1 MGFKKLGELTDLA
14 LRELNS
20 IQQGKKLLVKTGFPM
35 IDDHLKGLLPGDCVV
50 LSGLSGHGKS
60 ETLFRI
66 RDNVMSTDI
75 NPDAEEYIWA
85 NFNLEVR
92 AFNVTLRS
100 LNRKLGKKKQDI
112 LFNTFSEEEKVKVEE
127 FYKGTQDDRQYVC
140 QDNVTALE
148 FYNISRELLQNNKD
162 KKAVNISFDHA
173 ALVNS
178 GDTQKGIEE
187 LVKYINQ
194 LKLEFNNAYFY
205 IVSQL
210 NRAILGRVAERNN
223 NSCPNASDLYAS
235 SSMDF
240 ISSYNIIVFDAHK
253 VGISE
258 FLKVSEERYDY
269 LEEHFTSPDSKGKV
283 SFHTEGK
290 LFYKVVKTRESDV
303 MWKDLY
309 ILDKDISK
317 EEKEKIKEKK
327 ENHFSKVE
335 FEMPVFDKVESPPV
349 NFDLTNAFDDIQ
361 PEGEDDAPF

>member
-1 MGFKKLGELTDLA
+1 MRFKKLGELTDQA

-66 RDNVMSTDI
+66 RDNVMSSEI
-75 NPDAEEYIWA
+75 NPDASEYIWA

-92 AFNVTLRS
+92 SFNVTLRS

-112 LFNTFSEEEKVKVEE
+112 LFNPFTEDEKVKVKE
-127 FYKGTQDDRQYVC
+127 FFEGTKDERQYVC
-140 QDNVTALE
+140 QDNVTATE
-148 FYNISRELLQNNKD
+148 FYNISRELLLENTD

-178 GDTQKGIEE
+178 NDTQKGIEE
-187 LVKYINQ
+187 LIKYVNQ
-194 LKLEFNNAYFY
+194 LKLEFHNAYFY

-210 NRAILGRVAERNN
+210 NRSILGRIAERNN
-223 NSCPNASDLYAS
+223 NACPNASDLYAS
-235 SSMDF
+235 SAMDF

-258 FLKVSEERYDY
+258 FLKVSEDRYDY
-269 LEEHFTSPDSKGKV
+269 LEEHFTDADAKSKV

-290 LFYKVVKTRESDV
+290 LFYKVVKTRESDCG
-303 MWKDLY
+303 WRDLY
-309 ILDKDISK
+309 VIEKDISN
-317 EEKEKIKEKK
+317 EERDKIKKTEDTFTNSTFK
-327 ENHFSKVE
+327 
-335 FEMPVFDKVESPPV
+335 MPVFDKVESPPV
-349 NFDLTNAFDDIQ
+349 NFDLANAFDDIQ